1 MGHPEMASGPPEG
14 RERAE
19 QSSPMGS
26 HFLAG
31 EKRPEQSIPFNVLVT
46 SKLEE
51 FFLARIRC

>member
-1 MGHPEMASGPPEG
+1 MHQKWLQDPPEG

-19 QSSPMGS
+19 YSSLMGS

-31 EKRPEQSIPFNVLVT
+31 EERPEQSIPFNVLVT